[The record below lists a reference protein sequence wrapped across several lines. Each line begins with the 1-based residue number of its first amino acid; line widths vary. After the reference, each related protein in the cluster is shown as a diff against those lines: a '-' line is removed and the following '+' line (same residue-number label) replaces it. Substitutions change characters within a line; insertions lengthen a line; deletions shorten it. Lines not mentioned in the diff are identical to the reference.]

1 LFALCRI
8 AIWASAFHPF
18 RVSPAFDRYQP
29 PTEAKKVLTL
39 VQTPRFICQVNQK
52 SKIKNQKS
60 KIVRSANSQQLAR
73 SKQ

>member
-29 PTEAKKVLTL
+29 PTGAKKSFDLSSNPQIYL
-39 VQTPRFICQVNQK
+39 SSQ

-60 KIVRSANSQQLAR
+60 KIVLSANSKQLAR

>member
-8 AIWASAFHPF
+8 AISASAFHPF
-18 RVSPAFDRYQP
+18 RVSPAEDRYQP
-29 PTEAKKVLTL
+29 PTEAKKSFDLSSNPQIHL
-39 VQTPRFICQVNQK
+39 SSQ
-52 SKIKNQKS
+52 SKIKTQKS

>member
-18 RVSPAFDRYQP
+18 RVSSAFDRYQP
-29 PTEAKKVLTL
+29 PTEAKKSFDLSSNPQIHL
-39 VQTPRFICQVNQK
+39 SSQ

>member
-8 AIWASAFHPF
+8 AIWASGFHPF

-29 PTEAKKVLTL
+29 PTEEKKSFDLSSNPQIHL
-39 VQTPRFICQVNQK
+39 SSQ

>member
-18 RVSPAFDRYQP
+18 RVSPAFYRYQP
-29 PTEAKKVLTL
+29 PTEAKKSFDLSSNPQIHL
-39 VQTPRFICQVNQK
+39 SSQ

>member
-18 RVSPAFDRYQP
+18 RVSSAFDRYQP
-29 PTEAKKVLTL
+29 PTEAKKSFDLSSNPQIHL
-39 VQTPRFICQVNQK
+39 SSQ

-60 KIVRSANSQQLAR
+60 KIDRSANSQQLAR